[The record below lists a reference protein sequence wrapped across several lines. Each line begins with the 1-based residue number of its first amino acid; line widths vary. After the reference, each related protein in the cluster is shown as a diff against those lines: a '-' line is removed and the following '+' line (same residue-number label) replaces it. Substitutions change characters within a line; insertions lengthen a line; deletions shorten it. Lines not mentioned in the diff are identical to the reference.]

1 MVTVVV
7 ATTTSS
13 MTSSRATT
21 SAGVKQYL
29 TPTLPQ
35 YPFQSAH
42 TTALRPTATPTIP
55 AVTTTGTG
63 TRSTGRHINVKI
75 CKYANVK
82 YTVYTQ
88 ILLASCLMYSRAL
101 PAHPHNT

>member
-1 MVTVVV
+1 MVTVVI

-55 AVTTTGTG
+55 AAATTGTG
-63 TRSTGRHINVKI
+63 TGRHINVKI
-75 CKYANVK
+75 CKCVNLK
-82 YTVYTQ
+82 YTVYT
-88 ILLASCLMYSRAL
+88 
-101 PAHPHNT
+101 

>member
-21 SAGVKQYL
+21 SSVVKQYL

-35 YPFQSAH
+35 YPLQSAQ
-42 TTALRPTATPTIP
+42 TTAVRPTATTAKP
-55 AVTTTGTG
+55 AATTTG
-63 TRSTGRHINVKI
+63 RNINVK
-75 CKYANVK
+75 
-82 YTVYTQ
+82 
-88 ILLASCLMYSRAL
+88 M
-101 PAHPHNT
+101 